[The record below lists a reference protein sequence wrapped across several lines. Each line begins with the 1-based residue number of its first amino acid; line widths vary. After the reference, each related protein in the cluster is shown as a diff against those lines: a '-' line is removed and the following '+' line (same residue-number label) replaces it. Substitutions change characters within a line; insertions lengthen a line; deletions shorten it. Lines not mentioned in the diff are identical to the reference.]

1 MSNTATKKTLTIE
14 IEVDGDADELQT
26 TIAGQLTGT
35 DAFFDD
41 FGYGAWGGY
50 EGPFLVACTV
60 RDEHGKIIARR
71 EQRGKP
77 CEVCGDFPQP
87 TGVTTCAACQ
97 AFKDKKENNGP

>member
-1 MSNTATKKTLTIE
+1 MSEPTNKFTITVE
-14 IEVDGDADELQT
+14 VEVDGDAAELQK

-35 DAFFDD
+35 NAFFDD

-60 RDEHGKIIARR
+60 RDEQGKVIARH

-77 CEVCGDFPQP
+77 CDGCGDFPQP
-87 TGVTTCAACQ
+87 VGVTTCSYCRTEA
-97 AFKDKKENNGP
+97 EEVTGE